1 MTLTQ
6 QETEPITLEEPSAT
20 DEPATA
26 VVEQRPSRWATIP
39 GLLFTMFGVDLRS
52 LAVFRIVLGLVML
65 QDLLGRWSEVE
76 LHYSDRGLLS
86 REQVLDALNVWRW
99 SLYFVNGTTEF
110 GYLMFAITMVT
121 CLAVIVGYRTR
132 LAMVVL
138 WILLVSLQVR
148 NSLVLS
154 GADSFLR
161 LLMFWAM
168 FLPLGAVWSVDQ
180 RLARGTPAPR
190 PWYVSVASA
199 ALLLQIAFV
208 YLFTALLKTGEEW
221 RSDFTALFYALGA
234 KQLTTPIGDW
244 LHQFPDLMRVLTAS
258 TMVVEVAM
266 PIIVFVPWKNARMRC
281 AGIVMIVGLQI
292 GIMLTMNIGI
302 FPWISTFCMVCF
314 LPTVVW
320 DRVLGWTSRLVR
332 ERLPALRNRWQGIWG
347 RGAATSADSSR
358 VVRASLFTNLA
369 AALLLV
375 IVLGWNV
382 ASVSSYSMPRE
393 SRPAVYGLA
402 VYQKWSMFAPRPPRS
417 TQWSVVVGTLEGGQQ
432 VNLLP
437 SLVEEDMSLVVP
449 LSWDRP
455 EYIGGDYYGNKY
467 WRKYF
472 SALDEDS
479 RSGPRRSMA
488 GYLCRNWNAEH
499 DGPMQLATVELYS
512 VLEPTILEEG
522 DDPQRRIERSSHR
535 CT

>member
-6 QETEPITLEEPSAT
+6 QETQPLVL
-20 DEPATA
+20 DEPFARDEPTARERTRATA
-26 VVEQRPSRWATIP
+26 WWASI
-39 GLLFTMFGVDLRS
+39 LAMLSTMFGVDLRS

-65 QDLLGRWSEVE
+65 FDLLGRWSDVA

-86 REQVLDALNVWRW
+86 REQVLDTLNVWRW

-110 GYLMFAITMVT
+110 AYLMFAVSLVT

-132 LAMVVL
+132 LAMAVL

-148 NSLVLS
+148 NPLVLS

-168 FLPLGAVWSVDQ
+168 FLPVGAVWSLDQ
-180 RLARGTPAPR
+180 RLGRNTPAPQ

-208 YLFTALLKTGEEW
+208 YFFTALLKTGDQW
-221 RSDFTALFYALGA
+221 RSDFTALHYALGA
-234 KQLTTPIGDW
+234 KQLTTPFGDW
-244 LHQFPDLMRVLTAS
+244 VHQFPDVMRVLTAS
-258 TMVVEVAM
+258 TMVIEVAM

-302 FPWISTFCMVCF
+302 FPWISTLCMVCF

-320 DRVLGWTSRLVR
+320 DRVVGWTNRVAR
-332 ERLPALRNRWQGIWG
+332 GRLPGPRDRWRGIWG
-347 RGAATSADSSR
+347 RGAATSGESSR
-358 VVRASLFTNLA
+358 VVRASLFTNLS

-382 ASVSSYSMPRE
+382 ASVSSYTMPRE
-393 SRPAVYGLA
+393 SRPVVYGLA

-417 TQWSVVVGTLEGGQQ
+417 TQWSVIVGTLEGGQQ

-437 SLVEEDMSLVVP
+437 GLVEGDIARAVP

-479 RSGPRRSMA
+479 RSGPRRSLA

-499 DGPMQLATVELYS
+499 DGPMALDTVSLYS
-512 VLEPTILEEG
+512 VLEPTDLEDG
-522 DDPQRRIERSSHR
+522 DDPQRRIERSTHT